1 MVWRINQGKKFHT
14 VLRDGW
20 AAIAARRAFASDPHA
35 ATILITVTQKA
46 SGNE

>member
-1 MVWRINQGKKFHT
+1 MVWRINQGKKSHT

-20 AAIAARRAFASDPHA
+20 AAIAARRASSDPHA
-35 ATILITVTQKA
+35 ATILIIVTQKA